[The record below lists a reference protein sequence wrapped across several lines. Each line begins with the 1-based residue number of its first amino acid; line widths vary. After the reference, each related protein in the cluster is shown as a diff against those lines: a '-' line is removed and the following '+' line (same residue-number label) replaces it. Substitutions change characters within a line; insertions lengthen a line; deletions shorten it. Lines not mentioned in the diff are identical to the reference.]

1 MLDVVR
7 DNIRYQLEI
16 ELRDALFNLSDEM
29 EYKVK
34 ELIAQNKDDELEIKD
49 IARTAFSTVLDEI
62 DLNFK
67 LSHIQ

>member
-62 DLNFK
+62 NLNFK
-67 LSHIQ
+67 LGHIQ

>member
-16 ELRDALFNLSDEM
+16 ELRTALFNLSDEM

-67 LSHIQ
+67 LGHIQ